1 MDYVGVFK
9 SLEKALAIYGSGT
22 GGDAGEGEKPIREK
36 SELVEDLKKIMS
48 ECTVF
53 CRGNGIDVVAV
64 EKSEP
69 MERISLLDDAVEAL
83 VKTDDIKK
91 GFLNLADQV
100 ERLYKAV
107 MPDPEANAFAG
118 KRGLFKTL
126 AKIIRSLSPPVDI
139 TGIMNSVEELLDQSI
154 STEGYVIADPP
165 KGYDKNNLV
174 DLSRIDFEALK
185 KQFEKGRKNTETE
198 KVKGSVARKL
208 RQMVRLNRSRMDYLE
223 KFQNMIDEYN
233 AGSVNIDEFFRR
245 LMEFAQELNDEEK
258 RAISEQLSEEE
269 LALFDLLTKPEPDL
283 NNKEKKQV
291 KKTARDLLNMLKR
304 EKLVL
309 DWRKR
314 QQSRAEV
321 RVTVEKI
328 LDRGLPEVYTE
339 ALFQQKTESVFQH
352 LYESYYGAGKGI
364 YTVAT

>member
-1 MDYVGVFK
+1 M
-9 SLEKALAIYGSGT
+9 SGNCW
-22 GGDAGEGEKPIREK
+22 
-36 SELVEDLKKIMS
+36 S
-48 ECTVF
+48 
-53 CRGNGIDVVAV
+53 
-64 EKSEP
+64 
-69 MERISLLDDAVEAL
+69 
-83 VKTDDIKK
+83 
-91 GFLNLADQV
+91 
-100 ERLYKAV
+100 
-107 MPDPEANAFAG
+107 
-118 KRGLFKTL
+118 LFKTL
-126 AKIIRSLSPPVDI
+126 AKKIRSLSPPVDI
-139 TGIMNSVEELLDQSI
+139 TGIMNSVEELLDCSI

-185 KQFEKGRKNTETE
+185 KRFEEGRKNTETE

-223 KFQNMIDEYN
+223 RFQSMIDAYN

-269 LALFDLLTKPEPDL
+269 LALFDLLTKPEPGL

-328 LDRGLPEVYTE
+328 LDRGLPDVYTRK
-339 ALFQQKTESVFQH
+339 LFQQKTESVFH
-352 LYESYYGAGKGI
+352 HIYESYYGAGRGI
-364 YTVAT
+364 YAAVT